1 MKKVL
6 NLALGSVLGLSTV
19 LALTS
24 CGSVSASRKSL
35 DFKEYIK
42 VIDEDQFE
50 DELEK
55 VLENINP
62 SGKSFIYERYE
73 YYKND
78 ETFNNTNS
86 FNLNYEYE
94 LFKLDFE
101 NEIYSENAEE
111 YHESN
116 SLDGDSKLESRIR
129 TQTQKEEDIYYE
141 YDLNSKS
148 YSTKSYDSIPDD
160 FFKNFGGTYYGD
172 YDFNFFDEDKYYKDG
187 DVFTITYKIKDSK
200 STKDVYSDLNGKVQ
214 FYKDGDSFYGAYSLS
229 YRYTENYDSVT
240 CVTNYLSEGFEKL
253 ELCDVTLK
261 KLSKDDYKT
270 LDISGFNNRY

>member
-6 NLALGSVLGLSTV
+6 NLAIGSALGLSTV

-35 DFKEYIK
+35 DFKEYIN

-55 VLENINP
+55 VLESVNP

-73 YYKND
+73 YYTND
-78 ETFNNTNS
+78 ETFNNANS

-94 LFKLDFE
+94 LFKLDFK
-101 NEIYSENAEE
+101 NEIYSENKEE
-111 YHESN
+111 YYESN
-116 SLDGDSKLESRIR
+116 SLNGESKSESKIK
-129 TQTQKEEDIYYE
+129 TQTQKEEEDTYYE

-148 YSTKSYDSIPDD
+148 YSTKSYDSIPDN
-160 FFKNFGGTYYGD
+160 FFKNFGDTHYD

-200 STKDVYSDLNGKVQ
+200 STKDVYSDLNAKVQ
-214 FYKDGDSFYGAYSLS
+214 FYKDGDSFYAAYSLS
-229 YRYTENYDSVT
+229 YIYTENYDSAN
-240 CVTNYLSEGFEKL
+240 CVTNYFSEGFEKL
-253 ELCDVTLK
+253 ELSDVTLK
-261 KLSKDDYKT
+261 KLSKDDYKS
-270 LDISGFNNRY
+270 LNISFSNSRY

>member
-6 NLALGSVLGLSTV
+6 NLALGSALGLSTV

-35 DFKEYIK
+35 DFKEYVN

-55 VLENINP
+55 VLDNINV
-62 SGKSFIYERYE
+62 SKKSFIYERYE
-73 YYKND
+73 YNTYD
-78 ETFNNTNS
+78 ETFNNNISTY
-86 FNLNYEYE
+86 LNYEYE

-101 NEIYSENAEE
+101 NDIYSENAEE
-111 YHESN
+111 VYESN
-116 SLDGDSKLESRIR
+116 SLDGESKSESKIK
-129 TQTQKEEDIYYE
+129 TQTQKEEDTYYE
-141 YDLNSKS
+141 YDLNSKF

-172 YDFNFFDEDKYYKDG
+172 YDFNFFDENKYYKDG

-200 STKDVYSDLNGKVQ
+200 STKDVYNDLNAKVQ

-229 YRYTENYDSVT
+229 YRYTENYDSAT
-240 CVTNYLSEGFEKL
+240 CVTNYFSEGFEKL
-253 ELCDVTLK
+253 ELSDVTLK
-261 KLSKDDYKT
+261 KLSKDDYKS
-270 LDISGFNNRY
+270 LNISFSNSRY